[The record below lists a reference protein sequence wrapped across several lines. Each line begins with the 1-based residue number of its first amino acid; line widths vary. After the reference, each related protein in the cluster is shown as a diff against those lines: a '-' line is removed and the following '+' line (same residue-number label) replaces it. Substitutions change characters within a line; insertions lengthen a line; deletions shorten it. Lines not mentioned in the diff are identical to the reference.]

1 MKTKLQKVAGGF
13 AIAIGLGGCGSGA
26 PPASMSDPAQVDASI
41 QQSFDRLQA
50 LQIFAAES
58 LVLNLPAE
66 ATACYNLPC
75 PNSPWWQPY
84 RDERARQA
92 PRLATLA
99 QAAEQANANA
109 ALQPVDMSQ
118 ADAALQ
124 AITDLQVVVVG
135 GLIQA
140 QPQNNP
146 LCYNL
151 PCASDVQAA
160 QQENQLR
167 VAKTFATAELATKS
181 GL

>member
-1 MKTKLQKVAGGF
+1 MNNSLQKVAGGF
-13 AIAIGLGGCGSGA
+13 AIAIGLGGCGGGA
-26 PPASMSDPAQVDASI
+26 PAPSTSDPAQVDASI
-41 QQSFDRLQA
+41 QQSFERLQA
-50 LQIFAAES
+50 LQIFSAES

-75 PNSPWWQPY
+75 PNSPYLQAY

-99 QAAEQANANA
+99 QAAEQANANTS
-109 ALQPVDMSQ
+109 LQPVDMSQ

-124 AITDLQVVVVG
+124 AITDLQVVTVG

-146 LCYNL
+146 QCYNL

-160 QQENQLR
+160 QQQNELR
-167 VAKTFATAELATKS
+167 VAKTFATADLATRS